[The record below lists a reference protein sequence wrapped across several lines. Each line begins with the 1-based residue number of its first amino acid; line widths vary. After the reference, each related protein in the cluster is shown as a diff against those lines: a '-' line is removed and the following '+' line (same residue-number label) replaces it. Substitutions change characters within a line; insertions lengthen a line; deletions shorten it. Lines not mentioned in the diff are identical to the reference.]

1 MVVGVQPCSR
11 AWAAEKVLA
20 LVRRVV
26 VVLGITATW
35 PEDASGS
42 SSISISDVHG
52 LLKPAVMLPEEP
64 LTVPTQDWP
73 LTGHD
78 RVAALKVDTA
88 PPDSVEL
95 PKLLVLVVDTPKAGE
110 GEPKTP

>member
-1 MVVGVQPCSR
+1 M
-11 AWAAEKVLA
+11 LD
-20 LVRRVV
+20 
-26 VVLGITATW
+26 ITATW
-35 PEDASGS
+35 SEDASGA

-52 LLKPAVMLPEEP
+52 LPKPAVMLPEEP

-73 LTGHD
+73 LTRHD

-88 PPDSVEL
+88 PPDPVEL
-95 PKLLVLVVDTPKAGE
+95 SKLLVLAVDTPKAGE

>member
-64 LTVPTQDWP
+64 LTVPT